1 MTELSHTTHKHS
13 VAVIGSG
20 PAGFTAALYAA
31 RAAMDVTIY
40 EGMQPG
46 GQLTITTEVENY
58 PGFEHGIQGP
68 ELMDVMRKQI
78 HRFGAISVYE
88 TVTALDTS
96 KRPFTLTTES
106 GKTQSVDAVILA
118 MGASAKLLGA
128 KGEQEYMGYGI
139 SACATCD
146 GFFFRNQDVLV
157 IGGGD
162 TAMEE
167 ANYLTRFCSS
177 VTIVHRREEFR
188 ASKIMIDR
196 AHSNPK
202 IKFLLNTTVDEFQ
215 GITLESGLKKMTT
228 AILRNTQTG
237 AITEHTTDGAF
248 VAIGHQPNSKLVKG
262 IVAMDDGEYVL
273 TEGKSSYTNV
283 AGVFACGDLQDTVYR
298 QAITAAAS
306 GCMAAIDAERWL
318 EQQH

>member
-1 MTELSHTTHKHS
+1 MSEHKHS
-13 VAVIGSG
+13 IAVIGSG

-31 RAAMDVTIY
+31 RAAMNVTIY

-78 HRFGAISVYE
+78 HRFGAVSVYE
-88 TVTALDTS
+88 TVTALDVS

-128 KGEQEYMGYGI
+128 KGESEYMGYGI

-146 GFFFRNQDVLV
+146 GFFFRNQDVFV

-188 ASKIMIDR
+188 ASKIMLER
-196 AHSNPK
+196 AQNNPK
-202 IKFLLNTTVDEFQ
+202 IKFLLNTTIDEFK
-215 GITLESGLKKMTT
+215 GITLETGMKKMTT
-228 AILRNTQTG
+228 AVLRDTRTNELK
-237 AITEHTTDGAF
+237 EHPIDGAF

-262 IVAMDDGEYVL
+262 IVDMDENDYVL
-273 TEGKSSYTNV
+273 TQGKSSYTNV

-318 EQQH
+318 ETQ